1 MSAKIITNL
10 SSVPNTTNA
19 VYVTGYGKLTDVVHA
34 GTIPV
39 ASLDS
44 AAPGTVLVRML
55 AAPINPSDT
64 LAIQGLYPAPPVAT
78 SDPTKSVP
86 GLEGAGEVVA
96 IVGGSNTDL
105 QLGDIVIPS
114 GSDVIPGSWR
124 RHLTLPAKNLIR
136 IKSAND
142 KREKLTS
149 AALAS
154 LTVNPTTA
162 YRLLKDFVTLK
173 AGDVVVQNGGNSAV
187 GQFVAQ
193 LGKLWGVKVVS
204 IVRDRPDFD
213 AYAAKL
219 KAQGAFDVVR
229 PEHVLK
235 YFTEDHKDLYVPLAF
250 ETIGG
255 PAGAVLLQVVS
266 PGGTVVSYGSMSG
279 QPIPVSAM
287 ALLSRGVILRGF
299 WLTAWKETATREQY
313 QEMLDDLVGYI
324 AAGKIETPE
333 FNEIVV
339 PAGEIS
345 KQESDKI
352 VQEVAKAGAEFA
364 GKKQLLVFQ

>member
-1 MSAKIITNL
+1 MTVKITTNL
-10 SSVPNTTNA
+10 NSIPTATNG
-19 VYVTGYGKLTDVVHA
+19 VYATGNGPLTEVLHA
-34 GTIPV
+34 GSTTLP
-39 ASLDS
+39 SLES

-64 LAIQGLYPAPPVAT
+64 LAVRGTYPAPMVKT
-78 SDPTKSVP
+78 SDPAKSIP

-96 IVGGSNTDL
+96 IVDGSDTDL
-105 QLGDIVIPS
+105 QLGDIVIPT
-114 GSDVIPGSWR
+114 DAIPGSWR
-124 RHLTLPAKNLIR
+124 RHIVLPAKNLIR
-136 IKSAND
+136 IKSADD